1 MKHLT
6 LVLTLAVAACVIG
19 GLASTGQM
27 VTEWLT
33 TYGTQP

>member
-1 MKHLT
+1 MKYLT
-6 LVLTLAVAACVIG
+6 LVLALTVSACVIG